1 MLLLVELNL
10 VARTAS
16 QVYSA
21 HIPFL
26 PGLNVVMAPN
36 SAGKSTCLQ
45 AIIYALGLER
55 MLGPRLEVP
64 LPHAMREKIHAIPD
78 TPYEA
83 VVESFVELTIE
94 NAAGRVRIRRDI
106 VGGADRKLVRT
117 ALVSGAS
124 DDFQSVTERDF
135 FLHDGG
141 SARRDAGFHRFLAKF
156 VGWSLPMV
164 PQFDGGEVPLYL
176 EVIFPMMFVEQK
188 RGWSAIQ
195 GPLPTMFGIQ
205 DVNRRV
211 LEFLL
216 DLQIG
221 HLRRK
226 HAELRTVVAQLQ
238 QRWKELRKEA
248 IERGGPGTRVTT
260 LEDEPTQEFVDDPR
274 LNVETFSDQEWVPL
288 EVDLDETRKEL
299 ALREAQELPQTE
311 TVAAELEA
319 ELSKKRSILEDL
331 TANMEVLRQ
340 EWMASRDDVE
350 AILQRISTLQTD
362 LSRNQDA
369 KKLRRLGSIL
379 GSASDEHKCPTCH
392 QHLDA
397 ELLPTVPVRA
407 MALEENISFIKS
419 QLDLYKASLSAS
431 RTQQGDMDRRYAAVS
446 TQVAEIRQRIREL
459 RQALVQPSSAPSRT
473 LIERIVRLQ
482 SRIDKLTAVRGSI
495 DALLDEARSVARR
508 LLQAR
513 AELAALKHQDLGAD
527 DKTKLD
533 TLLKIIR
540 EQCRIFGFKS
550 YSPSEIELSDDN
562 FRPIREVEEDGEVRQ
577 RELGFELSASDGI
590 RLKWAYYLALMAVA
604 VAPRGEHPGL
614 VIFDEPGQ
622 QAMEAD
628 SLRGF
633 FRCAAAVGKKGQ
645 VITAITTEKAESFIA
660 EVEANG
666 AHVKRFGGLVL
677 QPVNGI
683 SLHDESLFD

>member
-10 VARTAS
+10 VSRTAS

-94 NAAGRVRIRRDI
+94 NEAARVRIRRDI

-117 ALVSGAS
+117 VLVSGMS
-124 DDFQSVTERDF
+124 DDFRSVTERDF

-156 VGWSLPMV
+156 IGWSLPMV

-226 HAELRTVVAQLQ
+226 HAELRTAVAQLQ

-248 IERGGPGTRVTT
+248 IERGGAGTRVTT

-311 TVAAELEA
+311 TVAAELET

-379 GSASDEHKCPTCH
+379 GSAADEHICPTCH

-431 RTQQGDMDRRYAAVS
+431 RMQQGDMDRRYAAVS

-482 SRIDKLTAVRGSI
+482 SRIDRLTAVRGSI

-540 EQCRIFGFKS
+540 EQCKIFGFKS

-666 AHVKRFGGLVL
+666 AHVKRFDGLVL
-677 QPVNGI
+677 QPVDGT
-683 SLHDESLFD
+683 SCPEESLFD

>member
-94 NAAGRVRIRRDI
+94 NAAARVRIRRDI

-117 ALVSGAS
+117 ALVSGTS

-216 DLQIG
+216 DLRIG

-311 TVAAELEA
+311 TVAAELET

-379 GSASDEHKCPTCH
+379 GSAADEHKCPTCH

-431 RTQQGDMDRRYAAVS
+431 RT
-446 TQVAEIRQRIREL
+446 
-459 RQALVQPSSAPSRT
+459 
-473 LIERIVRLQ
+473 
-482 SRIDKLTAVRGSI
+482 
-495 DALLDEARSVARR
+495 
-508 LLQAR
+508 
-513 AELAALKHQDLGAD
+513 
-527 DKTKLD
+527 
-533 TLLKIIR
+533 
-540 EQCRIFGFKS
+540 
-550 YSPSEIELSDDN
+550 
-562 FRPIREVEEDGEVRQ
+562 
-577 RELGFELSASDGI
+577 
-590 RLKWAYYLALMAVA
+590 
-604 VAPRGEHPGL
+604 
-614 VIFDEPGQ
+614 
-622 QAMEAD
+622 
-628 SLRGF
+628 
-633 FRCAAAVGKKGQ
+633 
-645 VITAITTEKAESFIA
+645 
-660 EVEANG
+660 
-666 AHVKRFGGLVL
+666 
-677 QPVNGI
+677 
-683 SLHDESLFD
+683 